1 MIQRLP
7 NWFTAYRNPISL
19 ILLVGILIVSLLVH
33 VKLPVIDL
41 GAYNLVIPAFAIAI
55 LLLYRDI
62 WPAVWQV
69 HRWTLILTVLL
80 YVWMWISAGLS
91 DYSAIAIKF
100 TIKYSSY
107 FFTFPAL
114 LVLAFQYR
122 RDRQLK
128 TLYFI
133 ILFFL
138 LILAGFGILEY
149 LSPQLFIFLWIRD
162 GLDWPYRI
170 SSLLQNPNQ
179 LGVLTALGIIL
190 TFTLFHKKVIPI
202 YLLVLTIPLFMT
214 NLILSGSRN
223 GLFVLIFSLLLIIY
237 PYRLISYKV
246 LAFLLP
252 FFIIGFWRL
261 WHISPKLA
269 QTVQQ
274 IPQNLQSIQQF
285 ATGNKEAFIFL
296 PKRIQILYVAFNS
309 FIEHPITG
317 TGIQTLAEKIIP
329 ESSSFAQGL
338 TAHNIFIHILA
349 ELGIPGLLLL
359 LGIFISALWQT
370 NLLDP
375 KVGLLCSFIITAQI
389 FDFFIHDFPTIII
402 MSLTLAIA
410 ANLKTYEF
418 E

>member
-7 NWFTAYRNPISL
+7 NWFTAYRNPISI

-69 HRWTLILTVLL
+69 HRWTLILTLLL

-128 TLYFI
+128 ILYFI

-138 LILAGFGILEY
+138 LILAGFGILDYFAPEF
-149 LSPQLFIFLWIRD
+149 PLFPWIRN
-162 GLDWPYRI
+162 GIPFGGRI
-170 SSLLQNPNQ
+170 ASLLQNPNQ
-179 LGVLTALGIIL
+179 LGVLMAFGVVLACTLYQQKIL
-190 TFTLFHKKVIPI
+190 PGYSLF
-202 YLLVLTIPLFMT
+202 LTIPPLMIT
-214 NLILSGSRN
+214 LVLSGSRN
-223 GLFVLIFSLLLIIY
+223 GLFVFLISLLLILY
-237 PYRLISYKV
+237 PYNFFSKKTLIFLIPIV
-246 LAFLLP
+246 ILACL
-252 FFIIGFWRL
+252 GL
-261 WHISPKLA
+261 WQVAPRFA
-269 QTVQQ
+269 ATVQQ
-274 IPQNLQSIQQF
+274 IPQNIEITQQ
-285 ATGNKEAFIFL
+285 AIAGNEEALNNL
-296 PKRIQILYVAFNS
+296 PKRLGILRVAAQTFTEN
-309 FIEHPITG
+309 PITG
-317 TGIQTLAEKIIP
+317 TGIQTLATQIMPHK
-329 ESSSFAQGL
+329 GL
-338 TAHNIFIHILA
+338 NAHNLFLTVLA

-370 NLLDP
+370 HLLDP

-402 MSLTLAIA
+402 MSLILAIA